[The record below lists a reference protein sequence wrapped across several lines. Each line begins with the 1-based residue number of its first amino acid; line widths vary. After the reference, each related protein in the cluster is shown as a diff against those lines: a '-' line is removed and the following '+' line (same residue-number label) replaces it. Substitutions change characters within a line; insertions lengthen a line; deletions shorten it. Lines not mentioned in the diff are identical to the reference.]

1 MDLGSAY
8 IAHSLR
14 LICAELETRLIHT
27 GPGDAEAKGAI
38 ERWHRTWREEVEDEL
53 EERPYHH
60 HELAE
65 IHAAWLAEEY
75 HARIH
80 DTTKRAPREHWL
92 AELPHL
98 RALKPGKSLDEV
110 FLHREVRTVRK
121 DGTVRFK
128 GELLEVRAEL
138 AERKV
143 QLRFDPAD
151 PKALPR
157 VFLNDAFYCD
167 TVPLDRLGNAS
178 RKRQRNL
185 GAPEP
190 HAEPS
195 GIKPLDLLVRDHR
208 ARIRPFGTP
217 DVAAQE
223 AAFRRALEEDDDDTD
238 DDDTDD
244 DNDNDSNQED

>member
-1 MDLGSAY
+1 M
-8 IAHSLR
+8 R
-14 LICAELETRLIHT
+14 KTR
-27 GPGDAEAKGAI
+27 
-38 ERWHRTWREEVEDEL
+38 
-53 EERPYHH
+53 
-60 HELAE
+60 
-65 IHAAWLAEEY
+65 
-75 HARIH
+75 
-80 DTTKRAPREHWL
+80 
-92 AELPHL
+92 
-98 RALKPGKSLDEV
+98 
-110 FLHREVRTVRK
+110 
-121 DGTVRFK
+121 
-128 GELLEVRAEL
+128 
-138 AERKV
+138 
-143 QLRFDPAD
+143 
-151 PKALPR
+151 
-157 VFLNDAFYCD
+157 
-167 TVPLDRLGNAS
+167 GNAS